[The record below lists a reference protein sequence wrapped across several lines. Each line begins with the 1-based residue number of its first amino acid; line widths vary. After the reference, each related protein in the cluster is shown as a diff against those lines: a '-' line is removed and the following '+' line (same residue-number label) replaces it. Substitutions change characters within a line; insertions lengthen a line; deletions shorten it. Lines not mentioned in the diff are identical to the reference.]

1 MFVCS
6 LVKKKISSSFLSKYH
21 VKIQSNSDDPS
32 PKIFFERQKLW
43 WCQSKTSKTSSTRKS
58 SFKMKLLIFLLSI
71 IKISE
76 ATIYYVRSE
85 IGSNSNDGLTPQT
98 ALATLANAA
107 SRVSPG
113 DEIDSVG
120 LFTNFNYGSGRYTN
134 RPSVMT
140 ISTSNITVRGNG
152 ASVLRYDGASGIS
165 ISGGTNFVTIEGFE
179 IEGPAQ
185 QINYTMAIANRFRNS
200 TTEAKNF
207 YSNRGIVG
215 WGPSHHITVRDC
227 YVHDTCASGIRFNDA
242 DYITIEDCTVTRT
255 SYWSSAAESA
265 IVMAESLA
273 IDNSTDIKMIFRRNA
288 LFENWNRIPFYQPS
302 HDGLSAYPD
311 YGEASQNYILDGQG
325 LYVTRSDD
333 HYMGTFLFENNIVAS
348 SGKNGINFD
357 GTPAGGYVVFSN
369 VALYCVPHSQQ
380 YHSNYTYLTLETQ
393 SYCEI
398 QHAVSK
404 RCVRFHT
411 KRTRGSEQ
419 SCGCCG

>member
-1 MFVCS
+1 M
-6 LVKKKISSSFLSKYH
+6 
-21 VKIQSNSDDPS
+21 SNQNVVD
-32 PKIFFERQKLW
+32 
-43 WCQSKTSKTSSTRKS
+43 TRKS
-58 SFKMKLLIFLLSI
+58 FFKMKCILIFLLSI
-71 IKISE
+71 IKVSE
-76 ATIYYVRSE
+76 AAIYYVRSE
-85 IGSNSNDGLTPQT
+85 TGANGNDGLTPQT
-98 ALATLANAA
+98 AFATLAKAA
-107 SRVSPG
+107 SVLNPG
-113 DEIDSVG
+113 DEIDAMGS
-120 LFTNFNYGSGRYTN
+120 FTNFQYGTGRYTS
-134 RPSVMT
+134 RPPVMT
-140 ISTSNITVRGNG
+140 IRTSNVTVRGNG

-165 ISGGTNFVTIEGFE
+165 INGGTNYVTIEGFE

-302 HDGLSAYPD
+302 HDGLNAYPD

-357 GTPAGGYVVFSN
+357 GTPAGGYVVFDHFS
-369 VALYCVPHSQQ
+369 YS
-380 YHSNYTYLTLETQ
+380 LTP
-393 SYCEI
+393 
-398 QHAVSK
+398 K
-404 RCVRFHT
+404 
-411 KRTRGSEQ
+411 TR
-419 SCGCCG
+419 SCHVHKQ